1 MTVEPRFSEIY
12 EKLQQGDRFLSV
24 WFAARCALRAL
35 SVADFDSLDETVITE
50 KDALAALRCI
60 ICSAVASNLRDDL
73 ENDFGENARSA
84 SRVAGGIAEETPP
97 PAGSAIDAAA
107 LSAQAVFYA
116 FPFDCGGSSALHA
129 REAVP
134 ASNMLIIRDLQNPME
149 WGPIWGSDSA
159 VGIHAIVPQF
169 MYQYIGTHDYWSF
182 WREWYQSF
190 LDGTPLDWELQRRV
204 ATIPDADWALGPE
217 HIANL
222 IEEIR
227 RNFAQ
232 APANPTERHI
242 DLEPASLAKA
252 LQAPTISAAQIES
265 AAQDIKDAECR
276 YLNDTG
282 ANALPEEF
290 RALPGIAQSL
300 TLVGAHIRQHAT
312 NPAVEEDLRQEVGRL
327 NARIVE
333 LEAQLQKAQAAG
345 ESVFSRAFKEQA
357 GKSLGDWK
365 MYAAVLGGVWLVSGD
380 VVGLQE
386 RLENLQSLR
395 DNLFG
400 TVSAPPARPLP
411 HTNVISA

>member
-182 WREWYQSF
+182 WRDWYQGF
-190 LDGTPLDWELQRRV
+190 LDGKPLDWGLQRRV

-217 HIANL
+217 HIAKL

-227 RNFAQ
+227 ARFALEQ
-232 APANPTERHI
+232 RI
-242 DLEPASLAKA
+242 SDLEDELRASA
-252 LQAPTISAAQIES
+252 ISRHS
-265 AAQDIKDAECR
+265 
-276 YLNDTG
+276 LGGNFP
-282 ANALPEEF
+282 PEPIDP
-290 RALPGIAQSL
+290 PGIAKELLIIWEPLQ
-300 TLVGAHIRQHAT
+300 
-312 NPAVEEDLRQEVGRL
+312 DLK
-327 NARIVE
+327 AE
-333 LEAQLQKAQAAG
+333 LEADQPDENRVRKVHALLADALKAGVAWCARKACLAVDTTIITTIKWAIPAAG
-345 ESVFSRAFKEQA
+345 GA
-357 GKSLGDWK
+357 GYFALNSEKLSAVIEGVQTWLG
-365 MYAAVLGGVWLVSGD
+365 
-380 VVGLQE
+380 
-386 RLENLQSLR
+386 
-395 DNLFG
+395 
-400 TVSAPPARPLP
+400 TLP
-411 HTNVISA
+411 